1 MCSSQTLAV
10 CATDLLALTIL
21 RPPGAFGFDI
31 AVGSSQRFGTP
42 LGYGGPHAGFFSTKE
57 NFARLMPGRVIGV
70 TRYIMRRT
78 IQTEYTVYVTLIY
91 IVVLHGLNILIVQLA
106 VVTSLVVYRKFVA
119 KARFYMDLRNSF
131 YGNEKCLTVEQIP

>member
-1 MCSSQTLAV
+1 
-10 CATDLLALTIL
+10 
-21 RPPGAFGFDI
+21 
-31 AVGSSQRFGTP
+31 
-42 LGYGGPHAGFFSTKE
+42 
-57 NFARLMPGRVIGV
+57 
-70 TRYIMRRT
+70 MRRT